1 LVGFNFWCIFCLFE
15 ALCLIAPRDIDFLDV
30 EEEFLNVCVRERV
43 GVNRE
48 GVKIVI
54 TESEVLFNKTLVDV
68 ELREFHESSQIY
80 IYYILATENKI
91 ILKIR
96 PHIGRPQFHT
106 NHNYKLRKACS
117 EGLRAELLD
126 F

>member
-1 LVGFNFWCIFCLFE
+1 M
-15 ALCLIAPRDIDFLDV
+15 
-30 EEEFLNVCVRERV
+30 NVCVRERV

-48 GVKIVI
+48 GVKIII

-96 PHIGRPQFHT
+96 PHIGDPNFIQITIISSGRLVL
-106 NHNYKLRKACS
+106 KDL
-117 EGLRAELLD
+117 ELNSWI
-126 F
+126 FER